1 MKKHLLVLVTML
13 MSCIGIHAQLRVVE
27 NLNFGWR
34 FHAGDV
40 KNAEQKDFA
49 DAGWRTVNVPHDFQI
64 EQPWVAPA
72 ADEKAD
78 NSDAAANIKS
88 RLSSRGFKEMG
99 KGWYRLHFTPA
110 DSLKG
115 RRLLLQ
121 FDGIIYTGDVYLN
134 GERIGGTNYGYV
146 GFEIDV
152 TDKLRLGQ
160 ENVIAV
166 MADTREPGNS
176 RWYTGGGLF
185 RNVRLVATAKDVYFE
200 RYPLYITTRDNR
212 FVTISAE
219 VTTRGRDKKM
229 PVEIKI
235 LDPQGQTVYEGK
247 AEVRR
252 NTPTRTIE
260 QQLPEIEIPQPQLW
274 DTEHPNLYRAIV
286 TLHRENG
293 SVADVACSS
302 FGIRTIEIGSDF
314 GFKLNGKK
322 VLLKGMANHHT
333 LGALGAA
340 AYPRA
345 IEKRLQL
352 MKQFGI
358 NHVRTSH
365 NPYSREFIEL
375 CDKYGLLV
383 VDELY
388 DKWTQ
393 QHTGGRVGFTQLW
406 QSDIPEWIK
415 RDRNSPSVVMWSLG
429 NELQQDPNQPFNDFG
444 VTMYKLMRPLVSRYD
459 STRQV
464 TVAMHPRYRNWE
476 TDSLPC
482 NLAMITDVQSY
493 NYRYMYFP
501 GDGRRFP
508 WMKFYQSE
516 ASTQAMGANF
526 FEMNLDKVI
535 GLAYWGVLDY
545 LGESM
550 GWPAKGWAQG
560 VFNIDLTAKPKA
572 YYMKSFFK
580 PEEPVVHIAFLESE
594 KAEMWNG
601 VKMANDRMTELW
613 NRPAGTKANV
623 YIYTNA
629 DEVELLLNGKS
640 LGKKQNDVKN
650 AKLRNQIRWGEIDY
664 EPGTLEAVARK
675 DGKIVARHKVETTG
689 EAKKMTAEADLP
701 MATKKNP
708 NAPQWKADGMDL
720 QHVTITAVDSKGR
733 RVLNANQEVS
743 FAVEGPAE
751 IVGVINGDITS
762 NEMTV
767 GNKRSFYNGV
777 CSVILRSTR
786 EAGPVTLTAT
796 AQGLKEV
803 KLKMETK

>member
-1 MKKHLLVLVTML
+1 
-13 MSCIGIHAQLRVVE
+13 
-27 NLNFGWR
+27 
-34 FHAGDV
+34 
-40 KNAEQKDFA
+40 
-49 DAGWRTVNVPHDFQI
+49 
-64 EQPWVAPA
+64 
-72 ADEKAD
+72 
-78 NSDAAANIKS
+78 
-88 RLSSRGFKEMG
+88 
-99 KGWYRLHFTPA
+99 
-110 DSLKG
+110 
-115 RRLLLQ
+115 
-121 FDGIIYTGDVYLN
+121 
-134 GERIGGTNYGYV
+134 
-146 GFEIDV
+146 
-152 TDKLRLGQ
+152 
-160 ENVIAV
+160 
-166 MADTREPGNS
+166 
-176 RWYTGGGLF
+176 
-185 RNVRLVATAKDVYFE
+185 
-200 RYPLYITTRDNR
+200 
-212 FVTISAE
+212 
-219 VTTRGRDKKM
+219 
-229 PVEIKI
+229 
-235 LDPQGQTVYEGK
+235 
-247 AEVRR
+247 
-252 NTPTRTIE
+252 
-260 QQLPEIEIPQPQLW
+260 
-274 DTEHPNLYRAIV
+274 
-286 TLHRENG
+286 
-293 SVADVACSS
+293 
-302 FGIRTIEIGSDF
+302 
-314 GFKLNGKK
+314 
-322 VLLKGMANHHT
+322 
-333 LGALGAA
+333 
-340 AYPRA
+340 
-345 IEKRLQL
+345 
-352 MKQFGI
+352 
-358 NHVRTSH
+358 
-365 NPYSREFIEL
+365 
-375 CDKYGLLV
+375 
-383 VDELY
+383 
-388 DKWTQ
+388 
-393 QHTGGRVGFTQLW
+393 
-406 QSDIPEWIK
+406 
-415 RDRNSPSVVMWSLG
+415 
-429 NELQQDPNQPFNDFG
+429 
-444 VTMYKLMRPLVSRYD
+444 
-459 STRQV
+459 
-464 TVAMHPRYRNWE
+464 
-476 TDSLPC
+476 
-482 NLAMITDVQSY
+482 
-493 NYRYMYFP
+493 MYFP